1 MVRKIVLSLIAV
13 LVLGL
18 YAFAQNKQVSGTVS
32 DANGNPVAG
41 ATVMVDG
48 TSIGTTTNAAGQ
60 YSLSAPADGTLS
72 VTFIGYVGQQ
82 LPIAGK
88 SRIDVT
94 MHEDTQAIDD
104 VIVVAFGTSKKEAF
118 TGSMSIVVMGAVF
131 VDIKGYPLSSY
142 IPGGRNAGRVVQ
154 VHGGVSRNIVEDIAN
169 VELRPTFVSLVDN
182 TSAGAD
188 IVKKLQSHKVDTRYI
203 RTTPDGMGMW
213 LAIFDN
219 TGDVTASI
227 SKRPDLSPI
236 ADILDEQGDEIFSQA
251 DSILLEI
258 DMEKD
263 IVKRTFA
270 LAEKHRKPVYAV
282 VSNMSI
288 AIERR
293 DFLRSVHCF
302 ICNQQEAGILFSEN
316 YDGLSPDEMLP
327 ILRDKIRGAQIHRMV
342 VTMGAQGAVFA
353 TLDGEDGY
361 CPAKKVDV
369 KDTTGAGDAF
379 FAGAVIG
386 QTYGKTMM
394 ESCEIGTR
402 LAASVITTG
411 ENVCPRYL
419 PSEFGLDVST
429 VDDAQIALEF

>member
-1 MVRKIVLSLIAV
+1 
-13 LVLGL
+13 
-18 YAFAQNKQVSGTVS
+18 
-32 DANGNPVAG
+32 
-41 ATVMVDG
+41 
-48 TSIGTTTNAAGQ
+48 
-60 YSLSAPADGTLS
+60 
-72 VTFIGYVGQQ
+72 
-82 LPIAGK
+82 
-88 SRIDVT
+88 
-94 MHEDTQAIDD
+94 
-104 VIVVAFGTSKKEAF
+104 
-118 TGSMSIVVMGAVF
+118 MSIVVMGAVF

-270 LAEKHRKPVYAV
+270 LAEKYRKPVYAV

-316 YDGLSPDEMLP
+316 
-327 ILRDKIRGAQIHRMV
+327 
-342 VTMGAQGAVFA
+342 
-353 TLDGEDGY
+353 
-361 CPAKKVDV
+361 
-369 KDTTGAGDAF
+369 
-379 FAGAVIG
+379 
-386 QTYGKTMM
+386 
-394 ESCEIGTR
+394 
-402 LAASVITTG
+402 
-411 ENVCPRYL
+411 
-419 PSEFGLDVST
+419 
-429 VDDAQIALEF
+429 